1 MTTGKPAVRHSCTR
15 TCGRGDPEKT
25 KVFGFHT
32 LASMSGPHPFLIFRR
47 LLVPAALGLLACAGP
62 ELRAHG
68 DDQALIEALTEQLRK
83 APEADLFIRR
93 GELFRHHQQWE
104 KADADY
110 ASAAELDPS
119 LTLVDFFRA
128 RTQLESGA
136 PDRALPLVE
145 RYLAAAPDEP
155 EGRFLRGDILAALGR
170 HDAGALEYAEGIQR
184 APSPRPEHYLRRARF
199 LAAVPA
205 IDAARVIAALDEG
218 IRRLGP
224 VIALIDYAISLELER
239 RNFDG
244 ALERIGLAMS
254 HAPRRERWLARQGEV
269 LANCG
274 RTTEALNAYRAALAA
289 IENLPERYRDTVPM
303 EKLTGDVRAA
313 LARLAGQ

>member
-1 MTTGKPAVRHSCTR
+1 
-15 TCGRGDPEKT
+15 
-25 KVFGFHT
+25 
-32 LASMSGPHPFLIFRR
+32 MSGPPPFLPFHR
-47 LLVPAALGLLACAGP
+47 LLLPAAYALLLTLAPGV
-62 ELRAHG
+62 RAHG
-68 DDQALIEALTEQLRK
+68 DDQALIEALTEQLHK

-110 ASAAELDPS
+110 ASAAKLDPS

-136 PDRALPLVE
+136 PDKALPLVD
-145 RYLAAAPDEP
+145 RYLVGAPDEP

-199 LAAVPA
+199 LAAVPMA
-205 IDAARVIAALDEG
+205 DAARVIAALDEG

-244 ALERIGLAMS
+244 ALERVGQAMA
-254 HAPRRERWLARQGEV
+254 HAPRRERWLARQGEI

-274 RTTEALNAYRAALAA
+274 RPTEALHAYRAALAA
-289 IENLPERYRDTVPM
+289 IENLPERFRDTVPM